1 MPNWEHNKLT
11 ITGQPEAVNTIY
23 EAFKGSNIFAT
34 LIGKD
39 PAYDTYT
46 TEQKLDHNCKTYG
59 TKWDISNESPEQLYK
74 VNGTELRFTV
84 HFRTAWDAPRE
95 FILTLCKKYKVRAEI
110 RQLDEP
116 LVKLEI
122 AFINEEGEALYHEIT
137 EYQERFICAEPYEVF
152 SVTDRINE
160 A

>member
-39 PAYDTYT
+39 PAYETYT
-46 TEQKLDHNCKTYG
+46 TDRQEEHNRNTYG
-59 TKWDISNESPEQLYK
+59 TKWDISNESPEKLHK
-74 VNGTELRFTV
+74 VNGTQLRFTV
-84 HFRTAWDAPRE
+84 HFRTAWDAPRQ
-95 FILTLCKKYKVRAEI
+95 FITTLCKKYKVRAII

-116 LVKLEI
+116 LIKHEI
-122 AFINEEGEALYHEIT
+122 AFINEEGKTLYHEKTIY
-137 EYQERFICAEPYEVF
+137 EGRFITN
-152 SVTDRINE
+152 S
-160 A
+160 